1 MREVRGEAENASAR
15 RSQAARP
22 AGRDFLRIPS
32 YHLGYS
38 DAMFSARLNRAG
50 SCLLSLFCLAVSPAL
65 WCSHACLSFLLFSLR
80 RSRSK
85 SWQSPVNFITISMP
99 IVAFSFRCPSLLEG
113 EMLQLCCLLVIL
125 GRIFLVLGVYFEM
138 LVSSRSLWT
147 YYKDA
152 TGLAIWA
159 VVCIVS
165 EG

>member
-1 MREVRGEAENASAR
+1 
-15 RSQAARP
+15 
-22 AGRDFLRIPS
+22 
-32 YHLGYS
+32 
-38 DAMFSARLNRAG
+38 
-50 SCLLSLFCLAVSPAL
+50 
-65 WCSHACLSFLLFSLR
+65 
-80 RSRSK
+80 
-85 SWQSPVNFITISMP
+85 
-99 IVAFSFRCPSLLEG
+99 
-113 EMLQLCCLLVIL
+113 MLQLCCLLVIL